1 MNSLEQSIAWL
12 QVSKPE
18 LLANYPINR
27 LAIFGSVSRQEDKV
41 DSDIDILV
49 ELEKPIGLRFIHLA
63 YTLERILKRKVDLV
77 SFDGIKE
84 KYFKEIQSD
93 LIYV

>member
-1 MNSLEQSIAWL
+1 MNSLEQSLAWL

-18 LLANYPINR
+18 LLANYPIKR

-63 YTLERILKRKVDLV
+63 YALERILKRKVDLV
-77 SFDGIKE
+77 SLDGIKE
-84 KYFKEIQSD
+84 KYFKEIQPD

>member
-1 MNSLEQSIAWL
+1 M
-12 QVSKPE
+12 
-18 LLANYPINR
+18 ANYPIKR
-27 LAIFGSVSRQEDKV
+27 LAIFGSVSRKEDKA

-49 ELEKPIGLRFIHLA
+49 ELEKPIGLKFIHLA
-63 YTLERILKRKVDLV
+63 YALESILKRKVDLV
-77 SFDGIKE
+77 SLDGIKE

>member
-1 MNSLEQSIAWL
+1 MNSLEQIIAWL

-18 LLANYPINR
+18 LLANYPIKT
-27 LAIFGSVSRQEDKV
+27 LAIFGSVSRKEDKE
-41 DSDIDILV
+41 DSDVDILV
-49 ELEKPIGLRFIHLA
+49 ELERPIGMKFIHLA

-77 SFDGIKE
+77 SLDGIKE
-84 KYFKEIQSD
+84 KYYKEIQSD